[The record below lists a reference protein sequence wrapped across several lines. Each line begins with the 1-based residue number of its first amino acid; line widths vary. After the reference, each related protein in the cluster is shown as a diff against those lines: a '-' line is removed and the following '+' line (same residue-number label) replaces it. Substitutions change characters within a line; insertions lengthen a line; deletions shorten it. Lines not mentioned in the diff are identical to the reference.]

1 MILKAGAVILS
12 SVDKRKIALLYRG
25 KEKDWSFPK
34 GHIEAGE
41 NLKETMIREVQEET
55 GLKVDIL
62 QELQNFK
69 FFSPREGDVFLK
81 MFLVLSKDDSLL
93 KLEYAGDKIMWID
106 LEKIIE
112 KLSYDNLKEYFRS
125 VYPTVKNVINSE

>member
-1 MILKAGAVILS
+1 MS